1 MNKKRYNVKEVAE
14 ALGVTRQ
21 TLYYWFKKDW
31 VKPNRDYRNYPVFTD
46 EDIKKIEKWRNTL
59 RRP

>member
-14 ALGVTRQ
+14 ALGITRQ
-21 TLYYWFKKDW
+21 TLYYWFKKGW